1 MASGRLGVVAIDT
14 PLGTMVAAFDGAGA
28 LVRLEFADA
37 SADGAPGA
45 EALDPVAVAG
55 RWAGPGETAVPA
67 EEALARSLIEPLEA
81 YFEGA
86 VQAFDLP
93 PLAPRGT
100 AFELAVWD
108 RLRQIPYGMTNTYG
122 ALARGLGQ
130 PGGVRAVGRA
140 NGANPIAILIPC
152 HRVIG
157 SDGSLVG
164 YGGGLWRKRAL
175 LAIEGTM
182 LPGF

>member
-1 MASGRLGVVAIDT
+1 MASGRLRVVAIDT
-14 PLGTMVAAFDGAGA
+14 PLGAMVAAFDGAGA
-28 LVRLEFADA
+28 LIRLEFVDLRP
-37 SADGAPGA
+37 DGAPSA
-45 EALDPVAVAG
+45 AAVDPVAVAR
-55 RWAGPGETAVPA
+55 RWAGPGETPA
-67 EEALARSLIEPLEA
+67 PAGDALARSLIEPLEA
-81 YFEGA
+81 YFQGA

-93 PLAPRGT
+93 LAPRGT
-100 AFELAVWD
+100 EFELAVWD
-108 RLRQIPYGMTNTYG
+108 RLRRIPFGMTSTYG

-175 LAIEGTM
+175 LAIEGAM